1 MPEKDERENE
11 TAPTDDEIKL
21 GRIEIVGLF
30 AAVLLLLVLLWMLV
44 EPPAR
49 LL

>member
-1 MPEKDERENE
+1 MPEEDERENE
-11 TAPTDDEIKL
+11 NAHTDDEIKL
-21 GRIEIVGLF
+21 GRLEIAGLF
-30 AAVLLLLVLLWMLV
+30 AAVLLLFALLWLLV